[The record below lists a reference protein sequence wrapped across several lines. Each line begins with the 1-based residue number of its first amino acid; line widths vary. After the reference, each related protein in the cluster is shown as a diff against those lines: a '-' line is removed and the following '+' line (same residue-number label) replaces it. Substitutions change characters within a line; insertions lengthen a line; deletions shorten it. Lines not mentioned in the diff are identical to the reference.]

1 MSQLIGTISRS
12 HFIIFTIY
20 IFLSIYELWIGVF
33 IGPVSRFY
41 IIAYLGYLL
50 VKMHSLKVDGVYAS
64 MLAWIVYS
72 FMSTIWSQDIEEA
85 SISIYTMALMALLT
99 LLLGQYRLSSKQILN
114 ILDVYLLV
122 SASLVILGIFF
133 SRPISEN
140 NETRNVLS
148 LFGLASDPNNLL
160 ALYSICFSISIYYA
174 LFLKRA
180 RIINYI
186 LALLS
191 IYVIFNTG
199 SRSGI
204 IIFFFLVSIL
214 LWYGQKNKPIHNKV
228 KIIIITVLLLFVIY
242 LLMPVFL
249 SDSVYDRIM
258 GRGDLAFMDSTGREE
273 RWSMALNEWLNGSIL
288 FGLGLGSIPAHSTF
302 VTMLVALGVVGYT
315 FFLIFIIGTVIKIIR
330 QGNVLALLLFVSPML
345 QSFFIDAQNKRF
357 FWNGIIFP
365 YLLYNCID
373 KTFVLNDNSLS

>member
-72 FMSTIWSQDIEEA
+72 FMSTIWSQDVEEA

-228 KIIIITVLLLFVIY
+228 KIIIITILLLFVIY

>member
-373 KTFVLNDNSLS
+373 KKFINK